1 MRKLMLAAVLL
12 LICSNFV
19 MGTQWSFEEVPKKT
33 MNREIA
39 LKKGAMEMFFK
50 DSLLDWGRDGFYLF
64 VSQKETLK
72 LFFISESGVELF
84 QYPKMKESRWVNP
97 DAYLNERKD
106 ILREFNM
113 DKCFQR
119 ISDNGNTF
127 SFMKKSSLERY
138 PQISVTKD
146 WPELPQIGN
155 IQYLGFVKVGSSVK
169 NFYFNDFRNDE
180 IILKKPLN
188 ILIPLYD
195 MLKKYPFDVYL
206 DGCK

>member
-19 MGTQWSFEEVPKKT
+19 MGAQWSFEEVPKKT

-155 IQYLGFVKVGSSVK
+155 IQYLGFVKVGTSVK